1 MGYLGRESKLKLQPV
16 HPEGDMGVHVLRSIL
31 MAITIF
37 YFTFR
42 PTLNLPRIPSGIKLQ
57 TMAKKESCTNPFS
70 NSDSSLRSTNIPQT
84 STNGY

>member
-1 MGYLGRESKLKLQPV
+1 
-16 HPEGDMGVHVLRSIL
+16 

-57 TMAKKESCTNPFS
+57 TMAKKKGHVLILSPEVIVRQDPPI
-70 NSDSSLRSTNIPQT
+70 LHKHQPMSTKSFRIIPQKRPAEKI
-84 STNGY
+84 